1 MEILL
6 ASDLG
11 FCFGVRRAVE
21 MMEEASERLG
31 GMTSLGSTVHNRQVV
46 ERLKEQ
52 RIDVIAS
59 LEEVDERPVA
69 ITAHGVSESV
79 MQELEQRDVSVVDT
93 TCPIVT
99 RSQQWAKRLV
109 EEGFAVIVFGD
120 PNHKEVRGV
129 LGWAKGKAFAV
140 PNIGALD
147 ALPDDLPTRIGV
159 LSQTTETEAHF
170 AEFVRALLE
179 RRMDRI
185 SELRVINT
193 LCNATTSQQAAAQ
206 ELAHQVD
213 LMVVI
218 GGRESANT
226 RHLAEVA
233 REEGVET
240 HHVESAD
247 ELRPEWLDGHERVG
261 VTAGAS
267 TPDDAIEAVVAR
279 LRELAPAPAQ
289 AQASA
294 NGSKGG
300 EASRAS
306 RNR

>member
-6 ASDLG
+6 AREMG

-21 MMEEASERLG
+21 MMEEATQETG
-31 GMTSLGSTVHNRQVV
+31 PMVSLGSVVHNPQVV
-46 ERLKEQ
+46 ERLKD
-52 RIDVIAS
+52 RGLDVIAS
-59 LEEVDERPVA
+59 IDQVDTRPVA

-79 MQELEQRDVSVVDT
+79 VRKLEATGATVVDT

-109 EEGFAVIVFGD
+109 EDGFAVIVFGD
-120 PNHKEVRGV
+120 PNHKEVKGV
-129 LGWAKGKAFAV
+129 LGWAEGKAIAV
-140 PNIGALD
+140 PSIDALD
-147 ALPDDLPTRIGV
+147 ALPDDLPGRVGV
-159 LSQTTETEAHF
+159 LSQTTETEGHF

-179 RRMDRI
+179 KRMDQI

-193 LCNATTSQQAAAQ
+193 LCNATTSQQAAAE

-213 LMVVI
+213 LMIVI

-233 REEGVET
+233 REEGCET
-240 HHVESAD
+240 FHVESA
-247 ELRPEWLDGHERVG
+247 EEIRPEWLAGRQRVG

-267 TPDDAIEAVVAR
+267 TPDSAVDAVVAR
-279 LRELAPAPAQ
+279 LRELAPA
-289 AQASA
+289 
-294 NGSKGG
+294 
-300 EASRAS
+300 
-306 RNR
+306 